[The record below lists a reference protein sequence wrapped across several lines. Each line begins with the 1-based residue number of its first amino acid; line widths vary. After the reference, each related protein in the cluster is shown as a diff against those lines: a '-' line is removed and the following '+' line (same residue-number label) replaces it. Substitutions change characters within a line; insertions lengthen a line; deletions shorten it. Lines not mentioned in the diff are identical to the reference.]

1 MRAAGL
7 LDRLQVEDDNLSYAS
22 LASDHVDM
30 DSYIGSI
37 KANIAKVLNARR
49 GSGLSSPDYGLA
61 DFNDGAT
68 ESDDMSK
75 YIMADIRRCIL
86 DFEPRVQ
93 NVVVRATPSAHSPLD
108 LVYQLMLEIE
118 NREGDDP
125 LQFEVH
131 LGRGQVRLI

>member
-7 LDRLQVEDDNLSYAS
+7 LNRLQAEDEGFVLSS
-22 LASDHVDM
+22 LASDQVTM
-30 DSYIGSI
+30 DSYIESI
-37 KANIAKVLNARR
+37 KSNLVNVLNARR
-49 GSGLSSPDYGLA
+49 GSSLSSPEYGLA

-68 ESDDMSK
+68 ASDDMSK
-75 YIMADIRRCIL
+75 YIMSDIQRCIR

-93 NVVVRATPSAHSPLD
+93 SVRVRAVASNHAPLN
-108 LVYQLMLEIE
+108 LVFHLSLEVE

-131 LGRGQVRLI
+131 LGQGQVRLI